1 MSNTLLNALTI
12 DLEDWYQLAS
22 YKLLGYSVP
31 ASRQVLIN
39 THWILDLLAEHNT
52 KATFFVLGTIARQFP
67 ELVLR
72 IKQEGHEVGTHGFS
86 HRRVAK
92 LGPETFAAEL
102 KRSINI
108 LEDIIQE
115 PILGHRAAEFSVNNS
130 TQWALEIMAAAGL
143 RYDSS
148 IFPIRHPRY
157 GIATAPRYPYLINT
171 PAGPLVEFPLATARL
186 LGQNLPVAGGGYLRV
201 LPLSFIRRGI
211 QALNQ
216 EGHIAVM
223 YVHPYEFQEEWL
235 DMSAATRSVRRW
247 FNLRLR
253 AWKRNWGRGRSMQ
266 AKFKKLLG
274 SFSFGP
280 LCEAINYEPEQKD
293 SGILSTKRSTIRSI
307 VSPEEL
313 SP

>member
-1 MSNTLLNALTI
+1 MDTMLPNSLTI

-22 YKLLGYSVP
+22 YKLSGCSVP
-31 ASRQVLIN
+31 ASRQVITN
-39 THWILDLLAEHNT
+39 THWILDTLAEHNT
-52 KATFFVLGTIARQFP
+52 QATFFVLGTIAQQFP

-148 IFPIRHPRY
+148 VFPIRHPRY

-171 PAGPLVEFPLATARL
+171 PAGPLIEFPLATARV

-201 LPLSFIRRGI
+201 LPLKLIRWGIRR
-211 QALNQ
+211 LNQ
-216 EGHIAVM
+216 AGYMAVM

-235 DMSAATRSVRRW
+235 DLPIVTRSVRRQ
-247 FNLRLR
+247 FYLRVR
-253 AWKRNWGRGRSMQ
+253 AWKRNWGRGCSMQ

-280 LCEAINYEPEQKD
+280 LCEAISYGAGQED
-293 SGILSTKRSTIRSI
+293 SGILSTKRSTIRPI
-307 VSPEEL
+307 ISPEEL